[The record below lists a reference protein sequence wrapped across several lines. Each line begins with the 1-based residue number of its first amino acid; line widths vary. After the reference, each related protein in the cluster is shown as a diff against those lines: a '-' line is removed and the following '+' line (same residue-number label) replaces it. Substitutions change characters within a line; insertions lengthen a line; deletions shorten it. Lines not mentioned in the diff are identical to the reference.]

1 MAAFNQQSKISQ
13 LVCNN
18 SNFIRTLA
26 RTKSQHK
33 RRKLLKK
40 ACSEQ
45 LLTLAEICLNIVR
58 SRFRLTTR
66 QRKRLLPYAD
76 FVRKISRIKSERGA
90 RKEIVQKG
98 SGLPGFFAALLAP
111 ILAQLAS
118 VSIKGKAEDK
128 N

>member
-1 MAAFNQQSKISQ
+1 MAAFNQQPKISQ
-13 LVCNN
+13 LVCSN

-26 RTKSQHK
+26 RTKSQQK
-33 RRKLLKK
+33 RRKLLRR

-66 QRKRLLPYAD
+66 QKKRLLPYAD
-76 FVRKISRIKSERGA
+76 FVRQISRIRSERGA
-90 RKEIVQKG
+90 RKVIVQKG
-98 SGLPGFFAALLAP
+98 SGLPGFFPALLAP
-111 ILAQLAS
+111 ILLQLIQE
-118 VSIKGKAEDK
+118 VIKGKGENK